1 MTPLPRFWGPCSSLT
16 ALPVFF
22 YTWNFVDKQGRNCV
36 ICRGGDDRFKIVYLI
51 KRPLVPKLT
60 FFYLIKSLYF
70 EQLGEN
76 SLNFTVC
83 LLFSFFL
90 FLFIYIDTPWDNV
103 IFSRERTAIY
113 FTGVLRPQL
122 QVCCGQP
129 WVLRLQ
135 GALQGLEPAERGR
148 KCLIF

>member
-83 LLFSFFL
+83 LLFSFFFCFSLYISTHRGIML
-90 FLFIYIDTPWDNV
+90 FLAEKEQLFISQVYSVRNYKYVVASHGFSD
-103 IFSRERTAIY
+103 SRELSRVWNQQREA
-113 FTGVLRPQL
+113 GN
-122 QVCCGQP
+122 
-129 WVLRLQ
+129 
-135 GALQGLEPAERGR
+135 A
-148 KCLIF
+148 